1 MRLVVVGLGQCGSR
15 IADEFARMGRLAT
28 RQRGIQIITGAYAV
42 NTDQADL
49 SGLRTIKPDF
59 HHRIIIGGGK
69 TGGHG
74 VGKINEVAA
83 TLARWDGYK
92 VIDAVRSGARF
103 YETDAFLLVAGAGG
117 GTGSGAIP
125 IIVDTLKE
133 RFPDKAVYSML
144 VLPFVHEESSEERCI
159 YNTATCLKSTHS
171 VADAVFLADNER
183 FLKKDANLVNHM
195 ERINQEIVAPF
206 YDLLCTGEEIKRTH
220 IGARVLDA
228 GDIME
233 TLDGWTAIG
242 IGKCQLPMMRMIPW
256 ERTRSFRKKGKET
269 LRGLEAMDQ
278 AISELSAGCNPRDA
292 GKALYL
298 VSGPPREMN
307 VAMIRELGE
316 MMKGLAEDA
325 VLRSGDYPRQ
335 RGDLGVTVIMSQLR
349 DVPRVRGIF
358 NRVTGSANLVK
369 RKQKEAE
376 EKLKQMARAAEDI
389 PSLL

>member
-15 IADEFARMGRLAT
+15 IADEFARMGKSAARH
-28 RQRGIQIITGAYAV
+28 RGLQIITGAYAV

-49 SGLRTIKPDF
+49 TGLRTIRSDF
-59 HHRIIIGGGK
+59 HHRIIIGGGR

-83 TLARWDGYK
+83 ALAKWDGYK
-92 VIDAVRSGARF
+92 VIDAVRTGARF
-103 YETDAFLLVAGAGG
+103 YETDAFLLIAGAAG
-117 GTGSGAIP
+117 GTGSGSLP
-125 IIVDTLKE
+125 VIIDTLKD
-133 RFPDKAVYSML
+133 RFPDKPVYAL
-144 VLPFVHEESSEERCI
+144 IVLPFHHEETSEERSI

-171 VADAVFLADNER
+171 VADSVILVDNER

-195 ERINQEIVAPF
+195 EKINQEIVRPF
-206 YDLLCTGEEIKRTH
+206 YDVLCAGEEVKASH

-233 TLDGWTAIG
+233 TLDGWTTIG
-242 IGKCQLPMMRMIPW
+242 MGRVELPLIKNPF

-269 LRGLEAMDQ
+269 LRGLEAMEQ
-278 AISELSAGCNPRDA
+278 AMAELSVGCNPRDA

-298 VSGPPREMN
+298 VSAPPKEMN

-316 MMKGLAEDA
+316 IMKGMAEDA
-325 VLRSGDYPRQ
+325 VLRNGDYPRN
-335 RGDLGVTVIMSQLR
+335 RGDLSVTVILSQLR
-349 DVPRVRGIF
+349 DLERVRRIYAG
-358 NRVTGSANLVK
+358 VTESAAMIK
-369 RKQKEAE
+369 KKQKEAE
-376 EKLKQMARAAEDI
+376 EKLKEMNKAADGV

>member
-15 IADEFARMGRLAT
+15 IADEFARMGKSAARH
-28 RQRGIQIITGAYAV
+28 RGLQIITGAYAV

-49 SGLRTIKPDF
+49 TGLRTIKSDF
-59 HHRIIIGGGK
+59 HHRIIIGGGR

-83 TLARWDGYK
+83 ALAKWDGYK
-92 VIDAVRSGARF
+92 VIDAVRTGARF
-103 YETDAFLLVAGAGG
+103 YETDVFMLIAGAAG
-117 GTGSGAIP
+117 GTGSGSMP
-125 IIVDTLKE
+125 VIIDTLKD
-133 RFPDKAVYSML
+133 RFPDKPVYAL
-144 VLPFVHEESSEERCI
+144 VVLPFHHEETSEERSI

-171 VADAVFLADNER
+171 VADAVFLVDNER

-195 ERINQEIVAPF
+195 EKINQEIVRPF
-206 YDLLCTGEEIKRTH
+206 YDVLCAGEEVKASH

-233 TLDGWTAIG
+233 TLDGWTTIG
-242 IGKCQLPMMRMIPW
+242 MGRVELPLIKNPF

-269 LRGLEAMDQ
+269 LRGLEAMEQ
-278 AISELSAGCNPRDA
+278 AMAELSVGCNPRDA

-298 VSGPPREMN
+298 VSAPPKEMN

-316 MMKGLAEDA
+316 IMKGMAEDA
-325 VLRSGDYPRQ
+325 VLRNGDYPRN
-335 RGDLGVTVIMSQLR
+335 RGDLSVTVVLSQLR
-349 DVPRVRGIF
+349 DLERVRRIYAG
-358 NRVTGSANLVK
+358 VTESAAMIK
-369 RKQKEAE
+369 KKQKEAE
-376 EKLKQMARAAEDI
+376 EKLKEMNKAADGV

>member
-15 IADEFARMGRLAT
+15 IADEFARMGKSAARH
-28 RQRGIQIITGAYAV
+28 RGLQIITGVYAV

-49 SGLRTIKPDF
+49 TGLRTIRGDY
-59 HHRIIIGGGK
+59 HHRIIIGGGR

-83 TLARWDGYK
+83 ALAKWDGYK

-103 YETDAFLLVAGAGG
+103 YETDAFLLIAGAAG
-117 GTGSGAIP
+117 GTGSGALP
-125 IIVDTLKE
+125 IIIDNLKD
-133 RFPDKAVYSML
+133 RFPDKPVYAL
-144 VLPFVHEESSEERCI
+144 IVLPFHHEETSEERSI

-171 VADAVFLADNER
+171 VADSVILVDNER

-195 ERINQEIVAPF
+195 EKINQEIVRPF
-206 YDLLCTGEEIKRTH
+206 YDVLCAGEEVKRAH

-233 TLDGWTAIG
+233 TLDGWTTIG
-242 IGKCQLPMMRMIPW
+242 MGRVELPLIKNPF
-256 ERTRSFRKKGKET
+256 ERTRSFRKKSKET
-269 LRGLEAMDQ
+269 LRGLEAMEQ
-278 AISELSAGCNPRDA
+278 AMAELSVGCNPRDA

-298 VSGPPREMN
+298 VSAPPKEMN

-316 MMKGLAEDA
+316 IMKGMAEDA
-325 VLRSGDYPRQ
+325 VLRNGDYPRN
-335 RGDLGVTVIMSQLR
+335 RGDLSVTVILSQLR
-349 DVPRVRGIF
+349 DLERVRRIYTG
-358 NRVTGSANLVK
+358 VTESANMIK
-369 RKQKEAE
+369 KKQKEAE
-376 EKLKQMARAAEDI
+376 EKLKDMNKAADGV